1 MQEDLMS
8 VRLINQW
15 LKLIESDKLSNIS
28 DSTVAYILVTLKD
41 VIIEE
46 NQILVTL
53 KDIIIESNQK

>member
-15 LKLIESDKLSNIS
+15 LKLMENDTLSNIT

-46 NQILVTL
+46 N
-53 KDIIIESNQK
+53 KK